1 MQFASQGIE
10 INKVWSKSSTVP
22 GIKLSRDL
30 GFTELGYINNEQIG
44 FVLDFDPEKAEKP
57 LVKRFL
63 LRYCE
68 ALKEAKKSHKTTK
81 VLASK
86 NKK

>member
-1 MQFASQGIE
+1 
-10 INKVWSKSSTVP
+10 VP

-63 LRYCE
+63 QRYCD
-68 ALKEAKKSHKTTK
+68 ALNEAKETQKRLQRLTAK
-81 VLASK
+81 VVY
-86 NKK
+86 